1 MDGQFHIHFLNID
14 CDHAGIHRFVLV
26 VAQGHT
32 IVLIQRFPLIV
43 QIHSNLRVGNLF
55 DYRRRSLDDD
65 ALVIQENIFL
75 IGHKIRRNCTV
86 PYDLHGDF
94 LSNLLFYRNGDI
106 SRILILYGKGIVCNA
121 AGPGNGIFQPVNTG
135 VINSGQVSLQ
145 GDIAG
150 IDLHQIGTVTGKG

>member
-1 MDGQFHIHFLNID
+1 MDGQLHIHFLSID
-14 CDHAGIHRFVLV
+14 GDHTCIHRLMVLV
-26 VAQGHT
+26 AQRNA

-43 QIHSNLRVGNLF
+43 QIHSNLRVGNF
-55 DYRRRSLDDD
+55 IHHRGRSLDDD
-65 ALVIQENIFL
+65 TLIIYENIFF
-75 IGHKIRRNCTV
+75 IRHKIRGHCTV
-86 PYDLHGDF
+86 PYDLHGNF
-94 LSNLLFYRNGDI
+94 LSDFLFYRNGNI
-106 SRILILYGKGIVCNA
+106 SRILILHGKGIVRNA